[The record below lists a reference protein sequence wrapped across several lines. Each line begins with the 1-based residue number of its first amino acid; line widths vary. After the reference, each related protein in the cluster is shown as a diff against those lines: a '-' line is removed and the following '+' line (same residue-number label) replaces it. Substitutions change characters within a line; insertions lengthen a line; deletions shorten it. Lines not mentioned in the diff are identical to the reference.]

1 MSHYDGEIFQTLL
14 QRDGLGSN
22 IVVDILTAAYGSV
35 WIATEGGA
43 TRYRPVTSPPK
54 VRITDVVTDEHHGS
68 VQALSIPST
77 LLAIHFE
84 ARSFKTHPA
93 NMQFVYRLR
102 GHDETWHSTREHFV
116 EYDGLDFGQ
125 YTFELRAIDRD
136 LTYSTEAATVSIDVH
151 PPYDQWALVGLVIV
165 ALAFAGVSGVYA
177 RRRRDIALT
186 RELEEEVQTAREMQ
200 MRLMPEEHPDLP
212 GYDVCG
218 VCVPATQVG
227 GDCFQYFS
235 LREGSLGLCVADA
248 TGHAMQAAIPIVVFS
263 GALQAEVHHQGS
275 IMSLVTG
282 LNRALVKI
290 FELRTFVCLSV
301 AELDIQKRSVR
312 VSNAGCPYPC
322 HYRAESGAIE
332 EVELDAYPLA
342 VREDIEYE
350 VRDIQFASG
359 DRLVM
364 FSDGLVEAQAVT
376 GKMRGFERVH
386 EIIRQGCLAGLS
398 SRALID
404 FITDQVHEF
413 TGDRSSG
420 DDLTCLVLHAL

>member
-1 MSHYDGEIFQTLL
+1 MTD
-14 QRDGLGSN
+14 
-22 IVVDILTAAYGSV
+22 
-35 WIATEGGA
+35 W
-43 TRYRPVTSPPK
+43 TSDN
-54 VRITDVVTDEHHGS
+54 T
-68 VQALSIPST
+68 
-77 LLAIHFE
+77 
-84 ARSFKTHPA
+84 
-93 NMQFVYRLR
+93 
-102 GHDETWHSTREHFV
+102 
-116 EYDGLDFGQ
+116 
-125 YTFELRAIDRD
+125 TFELRAIDRD
-136 LTYSTEAATVSIDVH
+136 LTYSTEAATVSNDMH
-151 PPYDQWALVGLVIV
+151 PPDDQWALVGLVIV

-186 RELEEEVQTAREMQ
+186 RELEEAVQTAREMQ

-218 VCVPATQVG
+218 VCVPTMQVG

-235 LREGSLGLCVADA
+235 LREGSLELCVADA
-248 TGHAMQAAIPIVVFS
+248 TGHAMQAAIPIVVCS
-263 GALQAEVHHQGS
+263 GALQAEVHHQRS

-301 AELDIQKRSVR
+301 A
-312 VSNAGCPYPC
+312 
-322 HYRAESGAIE
+322 
-332 EVELDAYPLA
+332 ELDAYPLA

-364 FSDGLVEAQAVT
+364 FSDGLVEAQAVK
-376 GKMRGFERVH
+376 GEMRSFERVH
-386 EIIRQGCLAGLS
+386 EIIRQGCLAELS